1 MHRPHLLSQ
10 ILSAIFISFG
20 DFRISNETERSVS
33 VHFIITFV
41 LLLLALISESASTQL
56 TQCQTTKLYS
66 HGNEVAILSDDNDT
80 TKDISFLPVVYV
92 SLINTVIN
100 ILRPD
105 PSIIWQVSDKSLL
118 CT

>member
-1 MHRPHLLSQ
+1 M
-10 ILSAIFISFG
+10 G
-20 DFRISNETERSVS
+20 DKETGLRRMMRKGSRY
-33 VHFIITFV
+33 FIITFV

-56 TQCQTTKLYS
+56 QTKLYS
-66 HGNEVAILSDDNDT
+66 HGKKQVAVVSDDNDT

>member
-1 MHRPHLLSQ
+1 MHKGSLY
-10 ILSAIFISFG
+10 
-20 DFRISNETERSVS
+20 
-33 VHFIITFV
+33 FIITIVF
-41 LLLLALISESASTQL
+41 LLLASSELVSSSTQL
-56 TQCQTTKLYS
+56 PTRKIYS
-66 HGNEVAILSDDNDT
+66 HGKNQVAVVSDVNDIA

-105 PSIIWQVSDKSLL
+105 PSIIWQVSNMSLL

>member
-1 MHRPHLLSQ
+1 MHKGSRY
-10 ILSAIFISFG
+10 
-20 DFRISNETERSVS
+20 
-33 VHFIITFV
+33 FIITVVFV
-41 LLLLALISESASTQL
+41 LPALFYSVSSTQL